1 MLFRVALIAL
11 VVYAALVLVVFLFQ
25 SRLVFLPDIA
35 GRELVATPSQVGLRY
50 DEVRLSTD
58 DGETLHG
65 WWLPQPQA
73 STTVIFFHGN
83 AGNISHRFD
92 TLEIFRRLGVNVL
105 IFDYRGYGQ
114 STGEPSEE
122 GLYQDAL
129 SAWQWATEQRDIA
142 PENIVLF
149 GRSMGGAVAAWLA
162 TQVDARG
169 LIIESGFSSVPDLGA
184 ELYRWLPV
192 RRVARIRFPTVDY
205 VAAAKLPVLVIHSR
219 DDEII
224 PFHHGQR
231 IAEAA
236 REPKTLVAISG
247 DHNTGFLTTGRLY
260 FEALQQFLEP
270 ISQPR

>member
-1 MLFRVALIAL
+1 MLVRIAL
-11 VVYAALVLVVFLFQ
+11 LVVVIYAALVLMVYLFQ

-35 GRELVATPSQVGLRY
+35 GRELVATPNQVGLAY
-50 DEVRLSTD
+50 DEVRLTTA

-73 STTVIFFHGN
+73 RTTVLFFHGN

-114 STGEPSEE
+114 STGRPTER
-122 GLYQDAL
+122 GLYRDAR
-129 SAWQWATEQRDIA
+129 SAWDWVVEQRGIA
-142 PENIVLF
+142 PEDIVLF

-162 TQVDARG
+162 TQVPAGG
-169 LIIESGFSSVPDLGA
+169 LIVESSFSSVPDLGA
-184 ELYRWLPV
+184 DHYRWLPV
-192 RRVARIRFPTVDY
+192 RWLARIRFPTANY
-205 VAAAKLPVLVIHSR
+205 VAEADLPLLVIHSR

-224 PFHHGQR
+224 PFDHGER

-236 REPKTLVAISG
+236 GEPESLVAISG
-247 DHNTGFLTTGRLY
+247 DHNTGFLTTGDAY
-260 FEALQQFLEP
+260 VEALKQFLEGAT
-270 ISQPR
+270 SD